1 MSANTDPVRQRMA
14 AANPARPEAKPPE
27 EVMSATVLLDMIDDR
42 SGAMAHESESQ
53 GQGAPVAT
61 QTVRPNWVVAF
72 AAGFAVV
79 LVVGVAFGLLNRGG
93 DSLDTVAPVT
103 TTAAATTTAVA
114 PSTVDVVPEAWN
126 PLLSATIARSA
137 PAAATCPG
145 GTDPNSPGRV
155 DQERPSPGWPGDLA
169 AVFDTH
175 AGQIVYVD
183 GVGETW
189 TFDVCTNSWHE
200 MNPTGRP
207 THMRGYS
214 AMVYDVDSDVTVAFA
229 GGRTWAYDAN
239 SNTWTKGRTE
249 QPDWDFSLGAV
260 YDPVSGLIITS
271 KPSLAEAADPDRW
284 DLWAYDVD
292 TDEWTLLG
300 PVPIDRTTPCC
311 TQIDLLGYS
320 PKLDRLILVT
330 PSEYSTIL
338 IDPRSGETTLVATD
352 SPIVD
357 LIWPSDVYGLS
368 NDTVYVYEGIYRSA
382 GGPYAFTACGFD
394 AGTLTWP
401 CVVSPSDPPDR
412 YRWFATIVEDP
423 INERLLFINGS
434 VVVFSS
440 EGGDDSDDVWAID
453 LDTGEWTR
461 LLALSIP

>member
-1 MSANTDPVRQRMA
+1 MNTDLFDQYATLDPAETPEALPDWTSIAPVLLAKIDERTHPMQTQHRPSASTEPKRRWIGFLVA
-14 AANPARPEAKPPE
+14 AA
-27 EVMSATVLLDMIDDR
+27 
-42 SGAMAHESESQ
+42 
-53 GQGAPVAT
+53 
-61 QTVRPNWVVAF
+61 AF
-72 AAGFAVV
+72 TVV
-79 LVVGVAFGLLNRGG
+79 LIVGVSLVLVGRSG

-103 TTAAATTTAVA
+103 PTTVA

-126 PLLSATIARSA
+126 PLLSATNAKSA
-137 PAAATCPG
+137 PLAATCPP
-145 GTDPNSPGRV
+145 GTDQDAPGRV
-155 DQERPSPGWPGDLA
+155 DQERPYPGWPGNLA

-175 AGQIVYVD
+175 GGQIVYVD

-214 AMVYDVDSDVTVAFA
+214 AMVYDVDSDVTVALA
-229 GGRTWAYDAN
+229 GGRAWAYDAN
-239 SNTWTKGRTE
+239 DNTWTEGRVGR
-249 QPDWDFSLGAV
+249 PDWDYSLGAV

-271 KPSLAEAADPDRW
+271 IPSHAEADPDRW

-330 PSEYSTIL
+330 PSEYSTVL

-357 LIWPSDVYGLS
+357 LIWPSDVYGLAT
-368 NDTVYVYEGIYRSA
+368 DTVYIYEGIYRSA
-382 GGPYAFTACGFD
+382 GGPYAFAACGFD

-412 YRWFATIVEDP
+412 YPWFATIVEDS
-423 INERLLFINGS
+423 INDRLLFINS
-434 VVVFSS
+434 SEVVFAS
-440 EGGDDSDDVWAID
+440 EGGDETDDVWAVD
-453 LDTGEWTR
+453 LESGEWTQ
-461 LLALSIP
+461 LLAPSSP

>member
-1 MSANTDPVRQRMA
+1 MA
-14 AANPARPEAKPPE
+14 AANPARPEAEPPGD
-27 EVMSATVLLDMIDDR
+27 VMSAAVLLDMIDDR
-42 SGAMAHESESQ
+42 SGAMTHKHDSQ
-53 GQGAPVAT
+53 DQGTPNAT
-61 QTVRPNWVVAF
+61 RSVRRNWAAAF

-79 LVVGVAFGLLNRGG
+79 LIVGVSIVLLASGG

-103 TTAAATTTAVA
+103 TTAAVAATAIA
-114 PSTVDVVPEAWN
+114 PSTVDVAPEAWN
-126 PLLSATIARSA
+126 PILTTTTAKPA
-137 PAAATCPG
+137 PAAATCPAG
-145 GTDPNSPGRV
+145 SDPDAAGRV
-155 DQERPSPGWPGDLA
+155 DQERPYPGWPGNLA
-169 AVFDTH
+169 GVFDTH
-175 AGQIVYVD
+175 AGRIVYVD

-189 TFDVCTNSWHE
+189 TFDVCTNTWQE
-200 MNPTGRP
+200 MNPTERP
-207 THMRGYS
+207 ANMRGYS

-239 SNTWTKGRTE
+239 SNTWTEGRTE
-249 QPDWDFSLGAV
+249 RPDWDFSLGAV

-271 KPSLAEAADPDRW
+271 NPSLTEAADPDRW
-284 DLWAYDVD
+284 DLWAYNVD

-330 PSEYSTIL
+330 PSEYSTVL

-357 LIWPSDVYGLS
+357 LIWPSHVYGPAD
-368 NDTVYVYEGIYRSA
+368 DTVYVYEGIYRSA
-382 GGPYAFTACGFD
+382 GGPYAFAACGFD

-412 YRWFATIVEDP
+412 HRWLATIVEDS
-423 INERLLFINGS
+423 INERLLFINSS

-440 EGGDDSDDVWAID
+440 EGVDDTDDVWAID
-453 LDTGEWTR
+453 LDTGEWTQ
-461 LLALSIP
+461 LLAPSSP